1 MRKVTT
7 HTISKLLD
15 SKDYNALAELA
26 NALVDEVDKLWSAI
40 AILRR
45 PTAVYGGSENC
56 SADSPK
62 DLVSTQGTLNT
73 QTWDRETDGCAVQ
86 TAELSNFRY
95 DKSTQKLQFARQ
107 VKVHDSCGKLVSVSA
122 ETVWVDVTTAELCE

>member
-26 NALVDEVDKLWSAI
+26 NAWLMKSTSCGAHSHPQEA
-40 AILRR
+40 
-45 PTAVYGGSENC
+45 TAVYGESEKLL
-56 SADSPK
+56 SRQPEG
-62 DLVSTQGTLNT
+62 LVSTQGYAEHPTGIG
-73 QTWDRETDGCAVQ
+73 RRDGCASRPLNYPISG
-86 TAELSNFRY
+86 T

-107 VKVHDSCGKLVSVSA
+107 VKVHDSCGKLVAFLLRLRGSM
-122 ETVWVDVTTAELCE
+122 